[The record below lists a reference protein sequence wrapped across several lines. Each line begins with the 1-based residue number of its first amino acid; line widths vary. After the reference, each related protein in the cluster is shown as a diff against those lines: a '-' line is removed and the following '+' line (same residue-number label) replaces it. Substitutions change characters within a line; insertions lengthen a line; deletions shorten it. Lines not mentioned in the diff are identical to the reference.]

1 MITIEKKDIIKTLL
15 LLIILCAILILIYII
30 DRTKLILLICPV
42 VVGGIITY
50 ANYREKLNFNIAVD
64 LFLCSIVVVLF
75 IYLQTILNYW
85 GI

>member
-1 MITIEKKDIIKTLL
+1 M
-15 LLIILCAILILIYII
+15 LILIYII

-50 ANYREKLNFNIAVD
+50 ANHREKLNFNIAVD
-64 LFLCSIVVVLF
+64 LFLCSIAVVLF
-75 IYLQTILNYW
+75 IYLRTILNYW